1 MKIKKKGFTLI
12 ELIAVVAI
20 LAILAAVIVPRVV
33 TYVHKSKQVAIQSE
47 AKTIFDAA
55 EEAYNSGILVPTKKN
70 TYPDQEHPGAAP
82 DFNQMKLKVVIK
94 ALKDKNLISKTVEE
108 EESVLH
114 RVAVVGWL
122 KEIINVPPEQII
134 VDPDGAFGGFKD
146 E

>member
-1 MKIKKKGFTLI
+1 MKIKKTGFTLI

-20 LAILAAVIVPRVV
+20 LAVLAAVIVPRVI

-47 AKTIFDAA
+47 AKIIFNAA
-55 EEAYNSGILVPTKKN
+55 EEAYNSGILVPTKEN
-70 TYPDQEHPGAAP
+70 TYPNHEKP
-82 DFNQMKLKVVIK
+82 DASPEFGQMKLKTVIK
-94 ALKDKNLISKTVEE
+94 ILKDKNLISKTVEE

-122 KEIINVPPEQII
+122 KEIINVPPENII